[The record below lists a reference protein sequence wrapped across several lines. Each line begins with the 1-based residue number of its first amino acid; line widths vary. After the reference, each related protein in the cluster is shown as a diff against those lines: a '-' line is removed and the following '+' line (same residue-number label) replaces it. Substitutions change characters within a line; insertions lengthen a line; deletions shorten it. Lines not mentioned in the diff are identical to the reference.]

1 MTATRWSYQHE
12 VENLLTQ
19 IRAQVAELYRL
30 KVAGVRAA
38 ALAERKRRL
47 ADTRG
52 RLASVVGGQAD
63 EWREA
68 A

>member
-12 VENLLTQ
+12 VESLLTQ

-30 KVAGVRAA
+30 KVAGVRGA
-38 ALAERKRRL
+38 ALRDRKHRL
-47 ADTRG
+47 AETRG
-52 RLASVVGGQAD
+52 RLAAVVGGQAA
-63 EWREA
+63 EMQQA

>member
-30 KVAGVRAA
+30 KVAGVRGA
-38 ALAERKRRL
+38 ALRDRKNLLAE
-47 ADTRG
+47 TRG
-52 RLASVVGGQAD
+52 RLAAVVGGQAD
-63 EWREA
+63 EWQQA